1 MDLLTRS
8 QDLRHFDDASAQSH
22 IEQPHTKGMTI
33 VACMLALA
41 GCAAVQA
48 ILVCLL
54 ALAGCAAFPSRDAPP
69 EMKPVSQ
76 YASDRSFAA
85 PAAQWPAESWWT
97 AYGDPQLDA
106 LINEALTG
114 SPSIAVA
121 EARLRHAQAVAQIA
135 DSATMPQ
142 VSANASASEQ
152 KQSYNY
158 MSPRAVTPQ
167 GWNDYGRATL
177 DFSWE
182 LDFWGKNRA
191 ALAAATS
198 EGDAARADAAQARL
212 TLATAIASAYAEL
225 ARLHAALDTAQA
237 ALEVRTKTADLF
249 GRRRDNGLETLGSVR
264 QVEAR
269 RASAEADV
277 LSIAEQ
283 LALQRNRIA
292 ALMGAGADRGLA
304 IARPTVNLARPFGLP
319 EQLPAQLL
327 GRRPDISAARMR
339 AEASAQR
346 IDQAQAAF
354 YPNVNLAAFIGVQS
368 LGLDLLT
375 RNGSSIDSVGPAIS
389 LPIFDGGRLRGQL
402 RAAYADYAEAVA
414 NYDRTVVQALADVA
428 DAAVSQRALGG
439 QLTKTG
445 AAVDAAREAWRIQN
459 NRYEGGLSTYL
470 DVLSAEDSLLAN
482 LRTQSDLQSRS
493 FTLDVALVRALGGG
507 YSTDH
512 H

>member
-1 MDLLTRS
+1 MNLLNHSPDPRRFS
-8 QDLRHFDDASAQSH
+8 DASAQSH
-22 IEQPHTKGMTI
+22 IVQPRTGGMAI
-33 VACMLALA
+33 LAWMLALA
-41 GCAAVQA
+41 GCASVQA

-54 ALAGCAAFPSRDAPP
+54 ALAGCAAFPARDARP

-76 YASDRSFAA
+76 YASDRSFTA
-85 PAAQWPAESWWT
+85 PAAQWPVESWWA
-97 AYGDPQLDA
+97 AYGDPQLNA
-106 LINEALTG
+106 LINEALAG

-121 EARLRHAQAVAQIA
+121 EARLRRAQAVAQIEG
-135 DSATMPQ
+135 SATMPQ
-142 VSANASASEQ
+142 VSANASASKQ

-158 MSPRAVTPQ
+158 VSPHAVTPQ

-198 EGDAARADAAQARL
+198 EAEAARADAAQARL

-237 ALEVRTKTADLF
+237 ALEVRAKTVDLF
-249 GRRRDNGLETLGSVR
+249 RRRRDNGLETVGSVR
-264 QVEAR
+264 QVESR
-269 RASAEADV
+269 RAAAEADV
-277 LSIAEQ
+277 LSLAEQ

-292 ALMGAGADRGLA
+292 ALVGAGPDRGLA

-346 IDQAQAAF
+346 IHQAQAAF

-375 RNGSSIDSVGPAIS
+375 RSGSSIGSVGPAIS

-402 RAAYADYAEAVA
+402 RAADADYAEVVA

-428 DAAVSQRALGG
+428 DAAVSQQALGG